1 MSSETNAPAPRPD
14 LAPAAA
20 ELTRLLE
27 GVRDEQLEVPT
38 PCPEYVL
45 RDLLSHIAG
54 LSVAFR
60 DAAHKEFGPST
71 STAPGSVRPP
81 ELAGDWRKSMPENLA
96 AMADAWRDPAA
107 WEGETQAGGLTFPAA
122 IAGRVALDELVVH
135 GWDVARATGQTY
147 RPAPVDLEVSYGLLA
162 PSKDDPAARG
172 TAFGPVV
179 DVPDEAP
186 MLDRLIGMSG
196 RDPGWAR

>member
-1 MSSETNAPAPRPD
+1 MSSETNAQAPLPD
-14 LAPAAA
+14 LGPAAA

-27 GVRDEQLEVPT
+27 GVRDDQLEGPT
-38 PCPEYVL
+38 PCPQYAL

-54 LSVAFR
+54 LSVAFQ

-71 STAPGSVRPP
+71 GTDPGSVPPP
-81 ELAGDWRKSMPENLA
+81 ELPADWRKSMPENLA
-96 AMADAWRDPAA
+96 ALADAWRDPAA
-107 WEGETQAGGLTFPAA
+107 WEGDTQAGGITFPAA

-135 GWDVARATGQTY
+135 GWDVARATGQTF
-147 RPAPVDLEVSYGLLA
+147 RPTPADLEVSYELLA
-162 PSKDDPAARG
+162 PSKDDPAMRG

-179 DVPDEAP
+179 DVPEEAP